1 MLKWSIWQKTNL
13 PNGEVWWWRMCPNG
27 LSVHTPLPKGMKW
40 LKWFYH
46 PQEVL
51 DVLAILPA
59 TGGGSGQIIIN
70 SPTMILQP
78 VHLGDV
84 TGLQQICTPEKQH
97 VFLTELFSVKSPS
110 PPSHQEK
117 THTHTH
123 THTHRFRRICCSPI
137 ITYSWLDNP
146 PFFLYIKYRCTSS
159 RGNAGYPATDSWWI
173 LRILPATWF
182 TKA

>member
-1 MLKWSIWQKTNL
+1 MKNVSQWFIRSYPTSKRNEMTEVILSPTGSIRCISNTSSHWRRIWPNYNQLSNNDPTTCSPRWRHRVATNL
-13 PNGEVWWWRMCPNG
+13 HPRKTARFFNRTFLSEVSFP
-27 LSVHTPLPKGMKW
+27 PK
-40 LKWFYH
+40 
-46 PQEVL
+46 
-51 DVLAILPA
+51 
-59 TGGGSGQIIIN
+59 
-70 SPTMILQP
+70 
-78 VHLGDV
+78 
-84 TGLQQICTPEKQH
+84 
-97 VFLTELFSVKSPS
+97 
-110 PPSHQEK
+110 PPRK
-117 THTHTH
+117 NTHTHTH